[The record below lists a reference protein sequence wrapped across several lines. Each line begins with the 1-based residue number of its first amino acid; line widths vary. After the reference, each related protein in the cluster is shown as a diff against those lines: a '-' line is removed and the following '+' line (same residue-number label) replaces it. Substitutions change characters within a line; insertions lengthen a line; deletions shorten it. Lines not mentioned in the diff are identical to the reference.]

1 MHGTTH
7 AERRRIRGRMG
18 PRLYHRRI
26 FLEETRELK
35 LGGLVRLCPMRLLKP
50 ALTVAMKATGLWKRG
65 YQEFLSPV
73 VRRNAFAIP
82 GLPAA
87 LEGFTIL
94 HLSDLHLDLDA
105 RLAPVVAQAIAGLE
119 YDIAVV
125 TGDFNN
131 FTVHMDDT
139 ALDEMARLVP
149 VFTAPLYGVL
159 GNHDSLRDVPVLE
172 RMGVK
177 MLLNESVLI
186 PRGDAIVRL
195 AGIDDPNIFRT
206 HDLDKALGT
215 PRRHADLT
223 VLLAHA
229 PCIHRDAAARGVDI
243 VLCGHTHGGQI
254 CLPNGYTPRIHKDG
268 GARHVQKGL
277 WRDGPTQG
285 WTSSGTGACGIP
297 VRINCPPEILLHQFV
312 AARGDVPTPP
322 QQETPA

>member
-1 MHGTTH
+1 MHGMTQ

-18 PRLYHRRI
+18 TRLYRRRI
-26 FLEETRELK
+26 LLEDTRELK

-50 ALTVAMKATGLWKRG
+50 VLTFGMKASGLWRRG
-65 YQEFLSPV
+65 HREFLSPV
-73 VRRNAFAIP
+73 VRHNTFAVP
-82 GLPAA
+82 GLPSA
-87 LEGFTIL
+87 LEGFTVL
-94 HLSDLHLDLDA
+94 HLSDLHLDLDTH
-105 RLAPVVAQAIAGLE
+105 LTPVVAQALQGLA

-139 ALDEMARLVP
+139 ALAEMAKLAT

-186 PRGDAIVRL
+186 QRNGAALRL
-195 AGIDDPNIFRT
+195 VGIDDPNIFRT
-206 HDLDKALGT
+206 HDLDKALGSSH
-215 PRRHADLT
+215 RRADVT
-223 VLLAHA
+223 ILLSHA
-229 PCIHRDAAARGVDI
+229 PCIHREAAARHVDI

-277 WRDGPTQG
+277 WRDGSTQG

-297 VRINCPPEILLHQFV
+297 VRINCPPEILLH
-312 AARGDVPTPP
+312 RLSGRT
-322 QQETPA
+322 T